1 MPTQTF
7 LTSGTWTCP
16 TGVTS
21 VQVEC
26 WGAGGNG
33 GTFVPAVPDDPSTK
47 TNEFQPSISGYGGGG
62 GAYARTDAV
71 TVVPGTVYTI
81 QVATGG
87 AVNES
92 WFNNSGT
99 VKAVSGSNGAPV
111 SAGAGGLAANCI
123 GVNATAGGNNGSGLS
138 GGTCANG
145 GAGGGDHTNGSA
157 PGGGGG
163 GDDTGGGH
171 GTGANGK
178 VLLTW
183 SDPAPPPPPPDPI
196 VARNQLIM
204 IG

>member
-7 LTSGTWTCP
+7 TSSGTWTCP

-33 GTFVPAVPDDPSTK
+33 GAFVPAIPDDPGTK
-47 TNEFQPSISGYGGGG
+47 ANEFQPAISGYGGGG
-62 GAYARTDAV
+62 GAFAKTVAV
-71 TVVPGTVYTI
+71 TVVPATVYTI

-87 AVNES
+87 AGNET
-92 WFNNSGT
+92 WFKDSST
-99 VKAVSGSNGAPV
+99 VKAVSGSNGAAA

-123 GVNATAGGNNGSGLS
+123 GVDVRTSGGDGSGLI
-138 GGTCANG
+138 GGTGGNG
-145 GAGGGDHTNGSA
+145 GAGGGDHTNGTA
-157 PGGGGG
+157 PGGAGG

-171 GTGANGK
+171 GLGANGK
-178 VLLTW
+178 VVLTW